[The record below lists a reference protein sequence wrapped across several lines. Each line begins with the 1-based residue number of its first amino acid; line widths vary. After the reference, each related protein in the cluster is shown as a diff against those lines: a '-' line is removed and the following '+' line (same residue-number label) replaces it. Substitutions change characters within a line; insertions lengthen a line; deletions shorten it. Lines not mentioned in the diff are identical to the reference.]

1 MKSSILVVARDADR
15 RAMLAR
21 RLMGA
26 GYAVELSEDPRRA
39 RELAQAGGVRLAVL
53 AQGDF
58 GAAGADLARQLRDS
72 LGEVI
77 LVDGRDEGSLDILER
92 VRSALQP
99 QAEPRAQEPEVL
111 RFDGWHLDVSAR
123 SLRRDNGSE
132 ISLTRSEFE
141 LLLTFLRHAGRV
153 LSRDQLRSAVAGRN
167 VEAYE
172 RSVDMLVGRLRRKLE
187 TDAKQP
193 RLIITVAGVGYRFA
207 VKPQALTETATALGT
222 RPEAAKRAEAGGR
235 ASPEQSRSPERRQV
249 TVISCEFV
257 VSGPQSARLD
267 PEDLQ
272 AAIAACS
279 RCCGDV
285 VGRFGGVVVHHLGH
299 KLIASFGYPA
309 THEDSAERAV
319 QAALALAAALPELA
333 IGAGLLAQVCI
344 GVATGVVIVGSAEGG
359 VPGQPVNLLGD
370 TPRIAEA
377 LQGTARPGQVIIAAS
392 TRRLVRG
399 LFRYVDLAPLVLK
412 FFDQPLEAA
421 QVLGTGATESRFE
434 AWQEG
439 RSAPLVGREEECELL
454 RRRWRQAAG
463 GDGRLVLLTGEPGI
477 GKSRL
482 VATLT
487 EEIKGGPHAL
497 IRFLCSPRRSH
508 STLFPVIV
516 QLERALAFAPGETPT
531 EKLAKLES
539 FLRKTGFADAEVVAL
554 IGHLLA
560 LPIADRYPVPELS
573 PQKRKEKTFAV
584 LLDWL
589 ARMAEREPL
598 LVVFEDVHWID
609 PTSLEI
615 LSLVAARVARLPI
628 LLLVTARP
636 EFTPPWAS
644 DAHVTS
650 LALTRLGQSDVTA
663 LMAQISGEKILP
675 PDVRDQIVAR
685 ADGVPLFVEELTK
698 SVLESG
704 VPDRG
709 AVPSSLQDS
718 LMARLDRLGEPRTV
732 AQIGAALGREFSH
745 ELIVAVTSLPRPQL
759 ETALDALVAAGVI
772 FRRGVP
778 PDAEYIFKHALLQD
792 VAHGS
797 LTRRSRQELHA
808 RIASVFEQAFPGLAA
823 GQPERLAHH
832 HAEAGAPEKAAA
844 YSLKAGMRAL
854 AQSAMTEAAAQL
866 RNGLELLSSSPAS
879 DERERL
885 ELDLQ
890 LALARAMMATQGYA
904 ALAVGETYARARE
917 LCLRLDQPPQLVTVL
932 YGQFL
937 HNFMRAELQKAWGL
951 AQEMLRLGEA
961 QNKPPLTLMGRR
973 LLGVTALAFGDFAA
987 AAAHLE
993 RCLKDFDPA
1002 DRPFYASL
1010 AIDDLRINMMGYLAT
1025 ALLSLGR
1032 LDEAHARIAAT
1043 LDEARRL
1050 SHGYTLVHALM
1061 TACWYDWCGAEWTSL
1076 LRHTEEMLELSNR
1089 HGFGLFRALAEVI
1102 QGCALA
1108 ALGRAE
1114 EGLPILHRGLAVT
1127 RAIGQG
1133 LHLPQTLTM
1142 LAYAYG
1148 KADQPEEGLRRLAEA
1163 AEIAETTQDR
1173 WSEAELC
1180 RVRGDLLL
1188 ATGRTLEAENSFR
1201 QALSVARRQ
1210 NGRLWELRVAVSLA
1224 RLWHSQGRDEEARTL
1239 LQPIYAWFKTAVR
1252 TPDLENAQELLGRLQ
1267 LAPHR

>member
-1 MKSSILVVARDADR
+1 MKHSILVVARNADR

-26 GYAVELSEDPRRA
+26 GYAVELSEEPGRA
-39 RELAQAGGVRLAVL
+39 RELAGAGGVQLAVL
-53 AQGDF
+53 APGDF

-72 LGEVI
+72 LDDVI
-77 LVDGRDEGSLDILER
+77 LVDGRDDDSFDILDR
-92 VRSALQP
+92 VRSALHP
-99 QAEPRAQEPEVL
+99 QADSPAQEPEVL
-111 RFDGWHLDVSAR
+111 RFDGWHLDVPAR
-123 SLRRDNGSE
+123 LLQREDGASE
-132 ISLTRSEFE
+132 ISLTRSEFD
-141 LLLTFLRHAGRV
+141 LLLTFLRNAGWV
-153 LSRDQLRSAVAGRN
+153 LSRDQLRNAISGRN

-193 RLIITVAGVGYRFA
+193 RLITTVAGVGYRFS
-207 VKPQALTETATALGT
+207 VKPQVLTESTSSSVQSEPGV
-222 RPEAAKRAEAGGR
+222 RAGGELHG
-235 ASPEQSRSPERRQV
+235 SPEHNRVPERRQV
-249 TVISCEFV
+249 TVIACEFI

-279 RCCGDV
+279 RCCDDV
-285 VGRFGGVVVHHLGH
+285 VDRFGGVVVHQLGH
-299 KLIASFGYPA
+299 KRIASFGYPT

-333 IGAGLLAQVCI
+333 IGTGLLSQVCI
-344 GVATGVVIVGSAEGG
+344 GLATGVVVVDAAEGRT
-359 VPGQPVNLLGD
+359 PGRTVDLLGD

-399 LFRYVDLAPLVLK
+399 LFRYADLKPLLLK
-412 FFDQPLEAA
+412 SFDHPLEAA
-421 QVLGTGATESRFE
+421 QVLGAGTTESRFE

-454 RRRWRQAAG
+454 RRRWRQASG

-482 VATLT
+482 GAALM
-487 EEIKGGPHAL
+487 EEIKSGPYAL
-497 IRFLCSPRRSH
+497 IRFLCSPLRSN
-508 STLFPVIV
+508 STLFPVV
-516 QLERALAFAPGETPT
+516 AQLERALAFSPSETPA
-531 EKLAKLES
+531 EKLVKLEG

-554 IGHLLA
+554 IGQLLA
-560 LPIADRYPVPELS
+560 LPIGDRYPVPELS

-589 ARMAEREPL
+589 VHLSQQEPL
-598 LVVFEDVHWID
+598 LVVFEDAHWAD

-615 LSLVAARVARLPI
+615 LSLVAARVAHLPI
-628 LLLVTARP
+628 LLVVTARP
-636 EFTPPWAS
+636 EFTPSWPS

-650 LALTRLGQSDVTA
+650 LALTRLGRSDVTT
-663 LMAQISGEKILP
+663 LMAQISGEKVLP
-675 PDVRDQIVAR
+675 PDVSDQIIAR

-698 SVLESG
+698 SVIESG

-709 AVPSSLQDS
+709 TVPSSLQDS

-745 ELIVAVTSLPRPQL
+745 EQIVAVSHLSLPQL
-759 ETALDALVAAGVI
+759 ETALDALVTAGII
-772 FRRGVP
+772 FRRGAAP
-778 PDAEYIFKHALLQD
+778 GADYIFKHALLQD

-808 RIASVFEQAFPGLAA
+808 RIASVFEQAFPALAA

-832 HAEAGAPEKAAA
+832 LAEAGALEKAAA

-854 AQSAMTEAAAQL
+854 LQSAMTEAVAQL
-866 RNGLELLSSSPAS
+866 RKGLELLSSCPEN
-879 DERERL
+879 DTRGRL

-890 LALARAMMATQGYA
+890 LALARAMMATRGYA
-904 ALAVGETYARARE
+904 ALPVGEAYARARE

-937 HNFMRAELQKAWGL
+937 HNFMRAELQKAWDL
-951 AQEMLRLGEA
+951 AQEMLSLGEA
-961 QNKPPLTLMGRR
+961 RNHPPMTLMGRR
-973 LLGVTALAFGDFAA
+973 LVGVTALAFGDLATA
-987 AAAHLE
+987 TAHLE

-1010 AIDDLRINMMGYLAT
+1010 AIDDIRLNMMGYLAA
-1025 ALLSLGR
+1025 ALMSLGR
-1032 LDEAHARIAAT
+1032 LDEAHLRAAT
-1043 LDEARRL
+1043 ALDEARRL
-1050 SHGYTLVHALM
+1050 SHGYTLAHTLV
-1061 TACWYDWCGAEWTSL
+1061 TVCWCKWCNAEWTSL
-1076 LRHTEEMLELSNR
+1076 LQHAEEMLDLSNR
-1089 HGFGLFRALAEVI
+1089 HGFALFQALGETMK
-1102 QGCALA
+1102 GCALA
-1108 ALGRAE
+1108 ALGHAE
-1114 EGLPILHRGLAVT
+1114 QGLPLLHRGLAVT
-1127 RAIGQG
+1127 RAIDQG
-1133 LHLPQTLTM
+1133 LHLPQNLTM

-1148 KADQPEEGLRRLAEA
+1148 KAGQIEEGLSRLAEA
-1163 AEIAETTQDR
+1163 ADIARTTQDR
-1173 WSEAELC
+1173 WAEAELC
-1180 RVRGDLLL
+1180 RVRGDLEL
-1188 ATGRTLEAENSFR
+1188 ASGRAPEAENSYR

-1210 NGRLWELRVAVSLA
+1210 NARLWELRAAVSLA
-1224 RLWHSQGRDEEARTL
+1224 RLLHDERRNEEARKL
-1239 LQPIYAWFKTAVR
+1239 LQPIYGWFTTAVR
-1252 TPDLENAQELLGRLQ
+1252 TPDLEEARELLARLEVTP
-1267 LAPHR
+1267 A